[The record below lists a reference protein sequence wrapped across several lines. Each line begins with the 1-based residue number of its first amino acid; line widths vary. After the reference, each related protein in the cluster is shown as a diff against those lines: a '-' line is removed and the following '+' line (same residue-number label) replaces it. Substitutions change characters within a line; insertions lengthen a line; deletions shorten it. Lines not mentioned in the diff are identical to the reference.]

1 MHRLRPSIIII
12 GITSASPTRCHPHS
26 SLQSQVI
33 RTVYSIQLSIDT
45 NINNQ
50 CVVACCVC
58 LTAQVGLI
66 SRLVV
71 LLDPSLTLPTNPI
84 PPHHILALHI
94 HLPWNL
100 TPVLYRLHAVKHQ
113 ALSSDDQQCLL
124 GLMEVLL
131 YCSDIT
137 CNILS
142 VL

>member
-66 SRLVV
+66 SPGAGHNGRARTDHSSLAVV
-71 LLDPSLTLPTNPI
+71 LHVRSAAAAASEHAPSLLERRISSSLTQHLPFQRIQFLPTTFSPC
-84 PPHHILALHI
+84 
-94 HLPWNL
+94 
-100 TPVLYRLHAVKHQ
+100 TFT
-113 ALSSDDQQCLL
+113 CL
-124 GLMEVLL
+124 G
-131 YCSDIT
+131 I
-137 CNILS
+137 
-142 VL
+142 